1 MVVSDEVLRAEDL
14 VDKTRAVIAH
24 EDIWSKT
31 MVSAS
36 SYHNNNVHALTSAII
51 RNMSP
56 RWLRRSRHLPERSI
70 QLPPVDN
77 GIAVRSIEVEVVN
90 EPVVRVALTSAL
102 DKAQQAGAI
111 EDVEGYRGVA
121 HGEAVLPDLDVG
133 RGNLVK
139 DVEVAGPELFP
150 IGDDLAGGDA
160 GCSCPRARGLGC
172 R

>member
-1 MVVSDEVLRAEDL
+1 
-14 VDKTRAVIAH
+14 
-24 EDIWSKT
+24 

-36 SYHNNNVHALTSAII
+36 SHHNNNVHALTGAII

-77 GIAVRSIEVEVVN
+77 GIAVRSIEVEVVD

-102 DKAQQAGAI
+102 DETQKPGAV
-111 EDVEGYRGVA
+111 EDVEGYGGVA

-133 RGNLVK
+133 RGDLIE
-139 DVEVAGPELFP
+139 DVEVAGPELLP
-150 IGDDLAGGDA
+150 IGDDLVGGDA
-160 GCSCPRARGLGC
+160 GCRCPRAGGVGC